1 MPGGTAARTAEAVL
15 VAALLLAHI
24 AVIGYWLGS
33 ELVINST
40 YRYVSFSAG
49 MPFAE
54 RSRLMDHVMDV
65 DQHVRY
71 ALVLQGGLGTALLAL
86 LGYIPGGT
94 STALAAALGA
104 SAWLALV
111 EATHRL
117 RKAPLGAR
125 LAALDRGVRYVA
137 IATLAILAGRG
148 LAGLSGMPRWL
159 LWKFILL
166 AMVVACGLGIRFALM
181 AFFSA
186 WHRLAHEGS
195 SPATEA
201 RVRATC
207 MRATAVLGLLW
218 LCIVG
223 VVALS
228 FFKPA

>member
-1 MPGGTAARTAEAVL
+1 ML
-15 VAALLLAHI
+15 VAALLIAHI

-54 RSRLMDHVMDV
+54 RNRLMDHVLDV

-86 LGYIPGGT
+86 LGYIPG
-94 STALAAALGA
+94 SAATALAAALGA
-104 SAWLALV
+104 AAWLVLV

-117 RKAPLGAR
+117 RKTAAGVR
-125 LAALDRGVRYVA
+125 LAALDRGVRYAA
-137 IATLAILAGRG
+137 IGALAILAGRG
-148 LAGLSGMPRWL
+148 LAGLSGLPRWL

-186 WHRLAHEGS
+186 WRRLEREGS
-195 SPATEA
+195 SPATEV

-207 MRATAVLGLLW
+207 LQATAVLGLLW
-218 LCIVG
+218 LCIAG
-223 VVALS
+223 VVVLS
-228 FFKPA
+228 FLKPA